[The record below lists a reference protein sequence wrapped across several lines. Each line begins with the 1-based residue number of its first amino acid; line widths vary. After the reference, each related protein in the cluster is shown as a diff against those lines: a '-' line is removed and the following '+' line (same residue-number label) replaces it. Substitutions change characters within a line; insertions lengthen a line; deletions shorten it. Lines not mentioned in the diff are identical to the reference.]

1 MARSSNPVV
10 MAGAAVV
17 GLVLVV
23 VGIVL
28 AIDHH
33 PRRGPA
39 LIVLGLIV
47 VLAGYLVD
55 RRARRATA
63 R

>member
-1 MARSSNPVV
+1 MARSSNPAV

-23 VGIVL
+23 LGVVL

-39 LIVLGLIV
+39 LVVLGLIIAV
-47 VLAGYLVD
+47 AGYLVD
-55 RRARRATA
+55 RRARRATP